1 MDKYISLC
9 FNKKGYLCTNI
20 LFNEHTMK
28 KQILAAVLPVITTAL
43 VLLSWIAAEGGLN
56 WNILLPVL
64 PLAMMTIAIFISG
77 GTKKLAYAKVFAFEV
92 VFPYAWVGIC
102 SMAGFMPPHTIIIF
116 LTIAVALGCAK
127 TLLLAAGGKNEAI
140 VADLLPRTLNLYVL
154 FTLLLAT
161 GFTLPRYI

>member
-1 MDKYISLC
+1 
-9 FNKKGYLCTNI
+9 
-20 LFNEHTMK
+20 MK

-43 VLLSWIAAEGGLN
+43 VLLSWIASEGGIS
-56 WNILLPVL
+56 WNILLPAL
-64 PLAMMTIAIFISG
+64 PLVMMIIAIFISNSK
-77 GTKKLAYAKVFAFEV
+77 KKLAYAKVFAFEV

-116 LTIAVALGCAK
+116 LTIAIALGCAK
-127 TLLLAAGGKNEAI
+127 TLLLAASGKNEAI

-161 GFTLPRYI
+161 AFTLPRYI